1 LLLAVVEGVRRV
13 PVYRQEHWQGS
24 SMATCFDNAGERL
37 RERWIDRIALDGVL
51 DAECFLFICAL
62 ACT

>member
-1 LLLAVVEGVRRV
+1 
-13 PVYRQEHWQGS
+13 
-24 SMATCFDNAGERL
+24 MATCFDNAGERL